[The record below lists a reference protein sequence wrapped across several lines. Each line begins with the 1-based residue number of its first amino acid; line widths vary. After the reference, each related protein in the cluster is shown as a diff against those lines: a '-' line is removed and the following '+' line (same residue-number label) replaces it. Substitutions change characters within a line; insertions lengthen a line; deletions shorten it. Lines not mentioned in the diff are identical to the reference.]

1 MIESMTGYG
10 KAVAQL
16 PNKKLTIEIRSL
28 NSKNIDIITRIPS
41 SYKEKELAIRKKL
54 AKKLVRGKVS
64 FVMKIESTGVEG
76 AAKINKELV
85 RKYVEDLKE
94 ISTSDSDNLLDIAMR
109 LPDTLS
115 VEKEELDVAEWR
127 IVENCIDTAI
137 TEIVA
142 YRQTE
147 GAVLE
152 KDFRNRVKTI
162 INLLEQVNVLD
173 PERKKGLKD
182 KLKKA
187 IDDLHQKVDENRFE
201 QELIYY
207 LEKLD
212 ITEEQVR
219 LKNHLDYYL
228 EMLDSDTSNGRKLG
242 FITQEMGREINTL
255 GSKANFAR
263 MQKIVIQ
270 MKDEL
275 EKIKEQN
282 LNIL

>member
-115 VEKEELDVAEWR
+115 VEKEEWDVAEWR

>member
-115 VEKEELDVAEWR
+115 VEKEEWDVAEWK

>member
-10 KAVAQL
+10 KAVTQL

-64 FVMKIESTGVEG
+64 FVMQIESTGIEG
-76 AAKINKELV
+76 ATKINKELV

-109 LPDTLS
+109 LPDTLRT
-115 VEKEELDVAEWR
+115 EKEELDVAEWKV
-127 IVENCIDTAI
+127 VENCIDTAI

-173 PERKKGLKD
+173 PERKKEVRD

-187 IDDLHQKVDENRFE
+187 IDELKQKVDENRFE
-201 QELIYY
+201 QEMIYY

-255 GSKANFAR
+255 GSKANFAG

>member
-1 MIESMTGYG
+1 MIESMTGFG

-16 PNKKLTIEIRSL
+16 PTKKLTIEIRSL
-28 NSKNIDIITRIPS
+28 NSKNIDINTRIPFN
-41 SYKEKELAIRKKL
+41 YKEKELAIRKKL
-54 AKKLVRGKVS
+54 AEKLVRGKVS
-64 FVMKIESTGVEG
+64 FTMQIESTGVDG
-76 AAKINKELV
+76 SATINKEIVL
-85 RKYVEDLKE
+85 KYLHELKE
-94 ISTSDSDNLLDIAMR
+94 LNTSGSGNLLEIAMR
-109 LPDTLS
+109 LPDVISL
-115 VEKEELDVAEWR
+115 EKEEFDIEEW
-127 IVENCIDTAI
+127 VEIEKSIDKAI
-137 TEIVA
+137 EEIIA
-142 YRQTE
+142 YRRAE
-147 GAVLE
+147 GFVLE
-152 KDFRNRVKTI
+152 KDFHDRIKTI
-162 INLLEQVNVLD
+162 SALLEQVNILD
-173 PERKKGLKD
+173 PERKKGLKG

-228 EMLDSDTSNGRKLG
+228 EMLNSNTSNGRKLG
-242 FITQEMGREINTL
+242 FITQEMGREINTI
-255 GSKANFAR
+255 GSKANYAP
-263 MQKIVIQ
+263 MQKTVIQ

>member
-10 KAVAQL
+10 KAVTQL
-16 PNKKLTIEIRSL
+16 PNKKLTVEIRSL

-64 FVMKIESTGVEG
+64 FVIKIESTGVEG
-76 AAKINKELV
+76 VAKINKELV
-85 RKYVEDLKE
+85 RKYLEDLKE

-115 VEKEELDVAEWR
+115 AEKEELDVAEWKV
-127 IVENCIDTAI
+127 VENCIDAAI
-137 TEIVA
+137 TEIVT

-173 PERKKGLKD
+173 PERKKDLRD

-187 IDDLHQKVDENRFE
+187 IDELKQKVDENRFE
-201 QELIYY
+201 QEMIYY

-255 GSKANFAR
+255 GSKANFAG